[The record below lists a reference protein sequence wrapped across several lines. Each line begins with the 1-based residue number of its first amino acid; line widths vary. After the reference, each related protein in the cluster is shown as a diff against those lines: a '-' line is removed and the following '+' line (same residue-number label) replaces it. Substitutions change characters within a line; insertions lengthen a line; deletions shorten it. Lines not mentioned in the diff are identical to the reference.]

1 MAGRPDAKGA
11 PPSASRASVQGAL
24 LRTEIPALQKHDG
37 SEVIAVYRHREAVVA
52 DLHDRVIQRIFRAG
66 LVLQGGDV
74 SDGALAAAV
83 AELDAAL
90 CDIRSTKYGLQVQ
103 RPVGDVGMQAE
114 PGTDTCP
121 GGGDSGADPSMPFV
135 VDSSGVVAVAGR

>member
-1 MAGRPDAKGA
+1 MARSPPYKERAAKRFPDVGA
-11 PPSASRASVQGAL
+11 GGTPPNGDPRRQ
-24 LRTEIPALQKHDG
+24 Q
-37 SEVIAVYRHREAVVA
+37 EAVVA